1 MISFVIFI
9 IVVSQKLASRV
20 RDGERVKHT
29 TVKVGGAGERERGRG
44 GGENDTVNRQRW
56 RA

>member
-9 IVVSQKLASRV
+9 IIVSQKLASGV

-29 TVKVGGAGERERGRG
+29 AVKGGGGGGAGERERER
-44 GGENDTVNRQRW
+44 ERERE
-56 RA
+56 